1 MRHCSFLFLFARLY
15 FFLVK
20 ANFPRHKEAIALYY
34 LFASMVH
41 FLFISIRFFFNLS
54 DFFFKR
60 GNSLFYSVAIV
71 YFRQTQLIILAYF
84 GKINKFFKKNTVF
97 SLFSSLFFCPI
108 REDFVYFISETANG
122 LRLYKTLTIIY
133 KTKAFSQ
140 KKRNEYN

>member
-97 SLFSSLFFCPI
+97 SLFSSLFFVQYAKI
-108 REDFVYFISETANG
+108 LFISFQKQQMD
-122 LRLYKTLTIIY
+122 YDY
-133 KTKAFSQ
+133 TKLLQLFIKPRHFHK